1 MIHIEFML
9 GLGEKNLAG
18 VVIGQQFAADQGL
31 AAVAFAKQ
39 HPRLVFALPTQKH
52 GTATVLEQQQRRH
65 GNRGDVL
72 QLALQDSPLQ
82 AGAGRCTG
90 QQLDTQ
96 ALLGQ
101 RQARCEHG
109 RAGGFLVQHAQS
121 EQTIQQRIIMQ
132 RAWIMAEINPTD
144 F

>member
-1 MIHIEFML
+1 M
-9 GLGEKNLAG
+9 
-18 VVIGQQFAADQGL
+18 
-31 AAVAFAKQ
+31 
-39 HPRLVFALPTQKH
+39 
-52 GTATVLEQQQRRH
+52 
-65 GNRGDVL
+65 

-101 RQARCEHG
+101 RQAGCEHG
-109 RAGGFLVQHAQS
+109 RAGRFLVQHAQS